1 MDNVIGGKEGNN
13 RGVRLK
19 ETTIMISSETYQVP
33 LQEILNKVLI
43 SRQITGID
51 FNLLSLIFLSN
62 FLSMDE
68 KRAIQR
74 VFYALKRGWF
84 QLVDISENEVGA
96 IQSWL
101 QMTAFAKV
109 S

>member
-1 MDNVIGGKEGNN
+1 
-13 RGVRLK
+13 
-19 ETTIMISSETYQVP
+19 
-33 LQEILNKVLI
+33 
-43 SRQITGID
+43 
-51 FNLLSLIFLSN
+51 
-62 FLSMDE
+62 MDE

-84 QLVDISENEVGA
+84 KLVDISENEVGA